1 MRSCSGPFFL
11 QKIIR
16 SILQFIRLSYIVFT
30 GILFFLLHNSCSND
44 LETVKQISAR
54 DTLPIES
61 ARNIEA
67 IYSDSG
73 RTIIYIYSVQMDKYL
88 GVNTYIEF
96 PKGLKVLYY
105 DTAMKVKSMLT
116 ADYAI
121 VKDKEHILE
130 AQKNVVIMDK
140 VKDVIINTEHIIWDQ
155 QRKIVYSNT
164 FVKKTSKDGV
174 MFGDGFDAD
183 ETFSRY
189 TVRNPKGEINVV
201 EKEGQ

>member
-1 MRSCSGPFFL
+1 MHSCPDDSFT
-11 QKIIR
+11 QKILHGFPYIIR
-16 SILQFIRLSYIVFT
+16 STSIIITV
-30 GILFFLLHNSCSND
+30 ILFFLLQLSCSND
-44 LETVKQISAR
+44 LETVKQICAR

-88 GVNTYIEF
+88 GSNTYIEF

-105 DTAMKVKSMLT
+105 DTSMKVKSMLT

-121 VKDKEHILE
+121 VKDKEHIME

-140 VKDVIINTEHIIWDQ
+140 VKDVVINTEHIIWDQ
-155 QRKIVYSNT
+155 QKKIVYSNT

-189 TVRNPKGEINVV
+189 TVRNPKGEINIQ
-201 EKEGQ
+201 EKNTE